1 MTLTLSG
8 VALTESARCPNWRR
22 LTGSLH
28 SDIDGQ
34 SEDVWFEVPDHDA
47 AALTLSG
54 DAFLASLAPLA
65 ALRHEALHIDAPV
78 DALLLDQVREVT
90 RIWAAWYPELR
101 SLPITAPIASPGT
114 DGGERRIASMFT
126 GGVDSFFT
134 ALRHDAGEGTPATV
148 TIDELIF
155 VHGFDL
161 PLSNMAA
168 WTYVIESLQRAA
180 DSLGKRLML
189 IATNLRDTRFG
200 KTDWPRLSH
209 GAALA
214 AVGHALGNRYSTV
227 LIGSSAGYRDLRF
240 WGSHPLT
247 DPMFTSS
254 RVRIL
259 HDGAAFMRVEKTEY
273 VARSPLAM
281 RHLRI
286 CWKSTTGDNC
296 GVCNNCYRTML
307 ALEAL
312 GVLGESATFDRSAL
326 DLRRA
331 ERIYCR
337 YDFDFRQFGYVRDL
351 ARRQGRS
358 DIAVAVERAMANSR
372 RLTRQIAMAR
382 RLRGRPLIGRW
393 AHPLEQTLLRGWID

>member
-8 VALTESARCPNWRR
+8 VEIVTSPRLAGWMR
-22 LTGSLH
+22 LTGDLH
-28 SDIDGQ
+28 SDVDGR
-34 SEDVWFEVPDHDA
+34 SEAVWFEVAEPDA
-47 AALTLSG
+47 AALSMSG
-54 DAFLASLAPLA
+54 DAFLAALAPLA
-65 ALRHEALHIDAPV
+65 ALRHEALHVDAPV
-78 DALLLDQVREVT
+78 EASMIDQVREVM
-90 RIWAAWYPELR
+90 RIWAAWYSELQVVSIEAPTHSATSAAAGR
-101 SLPITAPIASPGT
+101 TASF
-114 DGGERRIASMFT
+114 FT

-134 ALRHDAGEGTPATV
+134 VLRHDAGEGTPSTV
-148 TIDELIF
+148 TIDDLIF
-155 VHGFDL
+155 VHGFDI
-161 PLSNMAA
+161 PLGNMAA
-168 WTYVIESLQRAA
+168 WTYVTESLQRAA
-180 DSLGKRLML
+180 DSLGKRLMRV
-189 IATNLRDTRFG
+189 ATNLRDTRFG

-214 AVGHALGNRYSTV
+214 AVGHALGNRYGTV

-254 RVRIL
+254 RVRML

-273 VARSPLAM
+273 VARSPIAM

-286 CWKSTTGDNC
+286 CWKSTKGDNC

-312 GVLGESATFDRSAL
+312 GVLGESATFDRNAL
-326 DLRRA
+326 DLHRA

-337 YDFDFRQFGYVRDL
+337 YDFDFQQFGYVRDL

-358 DIAVAVERAMANSR
+358 DIATAVERAMANSR
-372 RLTRQIAMAR
+372 RLTRQIAIAR
-382 RLRGRPLIGRW
+382 RLQGRRIIGSL
-393 AHPLEQTLLRGWID
+393 ASTLESQLLRGWID